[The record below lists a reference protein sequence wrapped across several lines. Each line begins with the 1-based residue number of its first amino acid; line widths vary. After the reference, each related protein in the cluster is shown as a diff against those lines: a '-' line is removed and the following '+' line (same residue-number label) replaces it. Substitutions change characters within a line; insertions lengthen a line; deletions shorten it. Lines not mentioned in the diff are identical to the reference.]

1 MSAVTCMQ
9 DGLKGAWVCA
19 AAALATVTEAT
30 EAAATV
36 DATEAAEAMD
46 RCGAKSAVADSG
58 DASVSDR
65 VSVSGV
71 AGAAL
76 SAIGIAIGMGCW
88 SLTATGARLA
98 LMSWVAVCI
107 RGMWP
112 KAGWNWTSDSL
123 RLRVCMERLP
133 GALGVCH

>member
-9 DGLKGAWVCA
+9 DGLKGACVCA

-46 RCGAKSAVADSG
+46 MCGAKSAVADNG

-76 SAIGIAIGMGCW
+76 SATGTAIGIGCW

-98 LMSWVAVCI
+98 LMS
-107 RGMWP
+107 
-112 KAGWNWTSDSL
+112 
-123 RLRVCMERLP
+123 
-133 GALGVCH
+133 

>member
-19 AAALATVTEAT
+19 AAALATVT

-71 AGAAL
+71 AGAAV
-76 SAIGIAIGMGCW
+76 SAIGTAIGMGCW
-88 SLTATGARLA
+88 SLTATGVRLA

-112 KAGWNWTSDSL
+112 KAG
-123 RLRVCMERLP
+123 
-133 GALGVCH
+133 